1 MGIFYNGKNNN
12 FKSLHKNFNDVTANK
27 SFILTNTVEF
37 E

>member
-1 MGIFYNGKNNN
+1 MEKKIFQ
-12 FKSLHKNFNDVTANK
+12 SLLKNFNDVTANK